1 MDNAPSPSK
10 WRLTGDILS
19 VPPKSVVHKH
29 LRVVLI
35 LLHICLMLEAVFLL
49 ALGHNAQYGADTDFL
64 RQFIGVFL
72 PTAPKISKE
81 LAVGILVV
89 SAPAILAVGVL
100 LILFFLCGVIVSCFG
115 YEKPQKI
122 YAVLLGVL
130 VIGLVIATAS
140 VFGSPTCLPDKA
152 VSYMSENLAVH
163 KNGHHGKNLPAVEI
177 WNTVMREG
185 HYYCC
190 GLNGY
195 KDFAGSRR
203 MPEPC
208 CSVDNQVVTESCTYK
223 FAAEMKPPVPGC
235 RDKIIFEAELSR
247 PRLAIAPVS
256 VLIPP
261 VIVLVAV
268 ICSVFA

>member
-1 MDNAPSPSK
+1 M
-10 WRLTGDILS
+10 
-19 VPPKSVVHKH
+19 
-29 LRVVLI
+29 
-35 LLHICLMLEAVFLL
+35 EAAFLL
-49 ALGHNAQYGADTDFL
+49 ALGHNALYGADAHFL
-64 RQFIGVFL
+64 RQFIAVFL
-72 PTAPKISKE
+72 PTAPNISKE
-81 LAVGILVV
+81 LAMGILVV

-100 LILFFLCGVIVSCFG
+100 LTLFFLCGVIVSCFG
-115 YEKPQKI
+115 YEKPLKLVSCAVERRLKTTLRLSLSLSLK

-130 VIGLVIATAS
+130 VIGLVIVTAC
-140 VFGSPTCLPDKA
+140 VFGSPTCLPAKA

-163 KNGHHGKNLPAVEI
+163 KDGQHGKNLLAIEI

-185 HYYCC
+185 QNYCC

-208 CSVDNQVVTESCTYK
+208 CSVNNQVVTDSCTYN
-223 FAAEMKPPVPGC
+223 FAAAMKPPVSGC
-235 RDKIIFEAELSR
+235 RDKIIFEVDLIR
-247 PRLAIAPVS
+247 PRLTIAPVS

>member
-1 MDNAPSPSK
+1 M
-10 WRLTGDILS
+10 
-19 VPPKSVVHKH
+19 
-29 LRVVLI
+29 
-35 LLHICLMLEAVFLL
+35 EAAFLL
-49 ALGHNAQYGADTDFL
+49 ALGHNALYGADAHFL
-64 RQFIGVFL
+64 RQFISVFL
-72 PTAPKISKE
+72 PTAPNISKE
-81 LAVGILVV
+81 LAMGILVV

-100 LILFFLCGVIVSCFG
+100 LTLFFLCGVIVSCFG
-115 YEKPQKI
+115 YEKPLKL

-130 VIGLVIATAS
+130 VIGLVIVTAC
-140 VFGSPTCLPDKA
+140 VFGSPTCLPAKA

-163 KNGHHGKNLPAVEI
+163 KDGQHGKNLLAIEI

-185 HYYCC
+185 HNYCC

-208 CSVDNQVVTESCTYK
+208 CSVNNQVVTDSCTYN
-223 FAAEMKPPVPGC
+223 FAAAMKPPVSGC
-235 RDKIIFEAELSR
+235 RDKIISEVDLIR
-247 PRLAIAPVS
+247 PRLTIAPVS